1 VNLAH
6 LHLLLNH
13 FPTVGLGIALGL
25 LLAAL
30 LKKSEDLKQA
40 SFVVFFL
47 LGLVAIPA
55 YLTGSAAQVVL
66 EDQPNVSQQ
75 VMAAHKDAALLALIL
90 MEITGLVSWI
100 ALWRFRPGL
109 PERLHGVPRWHQTA
123 VLVVAIVTFGLMA
136 RAANIGGHI
145 RHPEIRAAAT
155 AEPVPEWPRTA
166 AAAAALVLDNPWVW
180 PICEVFHF
188 VGLCLLLGVGLL
200 VNLRL
205 LGFVKGVAFADVHL
219 LLPWAM
225 LGLAINIVTGMLFFL
240 AAPGQYTQNPAFV
253 WKIGLMM
260 IAGVT
265 LLYPTMSEEAGGL
278 TPEGRAP
285 LSGRIIAA
293 GSICLWIGVIFLGRF
308 LPYLGSE

>member
-1 VNLAH
+1 M
-6 LHLLLNH
+6 
-13 FPTVGLGIALGL
+13 
-25 LLAAL
+25 
-30 LKKSEDLKQA
+30 
-40 SFVVFFL
+40 
-47 LGLVAIPA
+47 
-55 YLTGSAAQVVL
+55 
-66 EDQPNVSQQ
+66 SQQ

-90 MEITGLVSWI
+90 MEITGLVAWI
-100 ALWRFRPGL
+100 ALWRFR
-109 PERLHGVPRWHQTA
+109 RWHQTA
-123 VLVVAIVTFGLMA
+123 VLVLAIVTFGLMA

-166 AAAAALVLDNPWVW
+166 AAGAALVLDNPWVW

-188 VGLCLLLGVGLL
+188 VGLCLLFGVVLL

-225 LGLAINIVTGMLFFL
+225 VGLGINIVTGMLFFL

-253 WKIGLMM
+253 WKIGLML

-265 LLYPTMSEEAGGL
+265 LLYPTMSEQAGGL

-285 LSGRIIAA
+285 LTGRIIAA

>member
-1 VNLAH
+1 VNLAY

-30 LKKSEDLKQA
+30 LKKSEDLKHA
-40 SFVVFFL
+40 SFVAFFL

-55 YLTGSAAQVVL
+55 YLTGSAAQIVL
-66 EDQPNVSQQ
+66 EDQPDVSQQ
-75 VMAAHKDAALLALIL
+75 VVAAHQDAALLALIL
-90 MEITGLVSWI
+90 MEITGLVAWI
-100 ALWRFRPGL
+100 ALWRFR
-109 PERLHGVPRWHQTA
+109 RWHQTA
-123 VLVVAIVTFGLMA
+123 VLVLAIVTFGLMA

-155 AEPVPEWPRTA
+155 AEPAPEWPRTA
-166 AAAAALVLDNPWVW
+166 AAGAALVLDNPWVW

-188 VGLCLLLGVGLL
+188 VGLCLLFGVVLL

-225 LGLAINIVTGMLFFL
+225 LGLGINIVTGMLFFL

-253 WKIGLMM
+253 WKIGLML

-265 LLYPTMSEEAGGL
+265 LLYPTMSEQAGGL

-285 LSGRIIAA
+285 LSGRIMAA
-293 GSICLWIGVIFLGRF
+293 ASICLWIGVIFLGRF

>member
-13 FPTVGLGIALGL
+13 FPTVGLGIALSL
-25 LLAAL
+25 LLASL

-40 SFVVFFL
+40 SFVAFFL
-47 LGLVAIPA
+47 LGLLAIPA
-55 YLTGSAAQVVL
+55 YLTGSAAQIVL
-66 EDQPNVSQQ
+66 QDQPDVSQQ
-75 VMAAHKDAALLALIL
+75 VIAVHQDAALLALIL
-90 MEITGLVSWI
+90 MEITGLVAWI
-100 ALWRFRPGL
+100 ALWRFR
-109 PERLHGVPRWHQTA
+109 RWHQTA
-123 VLVVAIVTFGLMA
+123 VLVLAIVTFGLMA

-155 AEPVPEWPRTA
+155 AEPVPGWPRTA
-166 AAAAALVLDNPWVW
+166 AAGAALVLDNPWVW

-188 VGLCLLLGVGLL
+188 VGLCLLFGVVLL
-200 VNLRL
+200 VDLRL

-225 LGLAINIVTGMLFFL
+225 VGLGINIVTGMLFFL
-240 AAPGQYTQNPAFV
+240 AAPEQYTQNPAFV
-253 WKIGLMM
+253 WKIGLML

-265 LLYPTMSEEAGGL
+265 LLYPTMGDRAGGL
-278 TPEGRAP
+278 TPESRAP

>member
-25 LLAAL
+25 LLSAL
-30 LKKSEDLKQA
+30 LTKSKDLKQA
-40 SFVVFFL
+40 SFVAFFL
-47 LGLVAIPA
+47 LGLVAIPV

-90 MEITGLVSWI
+90 MEITGLVAWI
-100 ALWRFRPGL
+100 ALWRFR
-109 PERLHGVPRWHQTA
+109 RWHQTA
-123 VLVVAIVTFGLMA
+123 VLVLAIVTFGLMA

-166 AAAAALVLDNPWVW
+166 AAGAALAHNPWVW
-180 PICEVFHF
+180 PVFEIFHF
-188 VGLCLLLGVGLL
+188 VGLCLLFGVVLL

-205 LGFVKGVAFADVHL
+205 LGFVKGVAFADVNR

-225 LGLAINIVTGMLFFL
+225 VGLGITSSPACCSSWLL
-240 AAPGQYTQNPAFV
+240 PGSTRR
-253 WKIGLMM
+253 
-260 IAGVT
+260 
-265 LLYPTMSEEAGGL
+265 
-278 TPEGRAP
+278 TPRSCGRSA
-285 LSGRIIAA
+285 
-293 GSICLWIGVIFLGRF
+293 
-308 LPYLGSE
+308 